1 MEVEIFIIYRIYTK
15 LKKINLFSS
24 GFLILYESMGL
35 KKITGKASFQ
45 VVRFLLFLTRVF
57 PLSWSFVICSFM
69 VFVGSRL
76 KWKRKRIALD
86 NLNIVFPGKTPRERN
101 SMLRESLRNMLK
113 NYCEFAYVIS
123 GKYNEERILKM
134 VSASGL
140 EQLDYLKARKQGALL
155 YSGHFGNF
163 PLMIIWL
170 AIKGYPIATVY
181 KEASNFPGEFFG
193 NIFRKYNVTPL
204 KYKSDAA
211 LTISIIRALKED
223 KIVFISNDQSHPK
236 RIYINFINKYVPS
249 PPGPAL
255 LAKRTG
261 VPVIPA
267 YITRDKKNHHHIT
280 ILPEIPLQPEE
291 DNEKFLQLNTQI
303 QIDWIAEIL
312 IKNPTEWLWLH
323 NRWKRAKSNPI
334 LDQVSSVEY

>member
-1 MEVEIFIIYRIYTK
+1 MW
-15 LKKINLFSS
+15 LKK
-24 GFLILYESMGL
+24 
-35 KKITGKASFQ
+35 TAGKASFQ
-45 VVRFLLFLTRVF
+45 VVKFILFLTRIF
-57 PLSWSFVICSFM
+57 PLSWSYGLCSFL

-86 NLNIVFPGKTPRERN
+86 NLEIVFPEKTPEERN
-101 SMLRESLRNMLK
+101 SMFRESLRNMLK
-113 NYCEFAYVIS
+113 NYFEFAYIIN
-123 GKYNEERILKM
+123 GKYNVDRILKM
-134 VSASGL
+134 ASVSGL
-140 EQLDYLKARKQGALL
+140 EQLDDLKARNQGALL

-193 NIFRKYNVTPL
+193 NIFRKFNITPL
-204 KYKSDAA
+204 KYKSETA
-211 LTISIIRALKED
+211 LTISIIRALKEG

-236 RIYINFINKYVPS
+236 GIYINFFNKYVPS

-261 VPVIPA
+261 APVIPA
-267 YITRDKKNHHHIT
+267 FIVRNKENLHHIT
-280 ILPEIPLQPEE
+280 ILPEISLQPEY
-291 DNEKFLQLNTQI
+291 DNERFLQVNTQI

-312 IKNPTEWLWLH
+312 IRNPTEWLWLH
-323 NRWKRAKSNPI
+323 NRWKRAKSNDACTKTQ
-334 LDQVSSVEY
+334 LFKK